1 MEAAS
6 LPRLLAGLRDL
17 AFPPGCLGCGRVVGQ
32 DQAFCPACAGQVA
45 WLQAA
50 CPVCGQPQ
58 AAGGADCPSCA
69 VAAPAWDRAWALAGH
84 AGPVAEAVRAFK
96 YRRAWAIG
104 AGLGRLLAQRVPPD
118 LLAGVDI
125 IAPVPLHRW
134 RLLRRGFN
142 QAQVLA
148 RELSRRTSQ
157 GEPRPRLL
165 PDLLLRRRHTRPQV
179 GMSPAQ
185 RAANVAG
192 AFAVH
197 PRRAALPAGRR
208 VLLVDDVLTTGATVG
223 ECARALRAAGAA
235 WVGVVTV
242 SRGGAIRPGRET

>member
-1 MEAAS
+1 MEAS
-6 LPRLLAGLRDL
+6 LPRLLASLRDL
-17 AFPPGCLGCGRVVGQ
+17 AFPPGCLGCGRVVGR
-32 DQAFCPACAGQVA
+32 DQAFCADCAGQMD
-45 WLQAA
+45 WLEAA
-50 CPVCGQPQ
+50 CPVCGRPDP
-58 AAGGADCPSCA
+58 AGGKACPACP
-69 VAAPAWDRAWALAGH
+69 PAWDRAWALAGH

-104 AGLGRLLAQRVPPD
+104 AGLARLLAGRAPAD
-118 LLAGVDI
+118 LLAGVEF
-125 IAPVPLHRW
+125 IAPVPLHPW

-148 RELSRRTSQ
+148 RGLARRTA
-157 GEPRPRLL
+157 GEDSGPRLL

-197 PRRAALPAGRR
+197 PRRAALLAGRR
-208 VLLVDDVLTTGATVG
+208 VLLVDDVLTTGATLA
-223 ECARALRAAGAA
+223 ECARALRTAGAA
-235 WVGVVTV
+235 WVGVATV
-242 SRGGAIRPGRET
+242 SRGGTTRPGREA

>member
-1 MEAAS
+1 MEAS

-17 AFPPGCLGCGRVVGQ
+17 AFPPGCLGCGRVVGR
-32 DQAFCPACAGQVA
+32 DQAFCADCAGEVD
-45 WLQAA
+45 WLEAA
-50 CPVCGQPQ
+50 CPACGRPE
-58 AAGGADCPSCA
+58 AASGANCPGCA
-69 VAAPAWDRAWALAGH
+69 AAPPAWDRAWALAGH

-96 YRRAWAIG
+96 YRRAWATG
-104 AGLGRLLAQRVPPD
+104 AGLARLLAQRAPAD
-118 LLAGVDI
+118 LLAGVEI
-125 IAPVPLHRW
+125 IAPVPLHPW

-148 RELSRRTSQ
+148 RGLAGDAS
-157 GEPRPRLL
+157 GPRLL
-165 PDLLLRRRHTRPQV
+165 PDLLQRRRHTRPQV

-197 PRRAALPAGRR
+197 LRRTALLAGRR
-208 VLLVDDVLTTGATVG
+208 VLLVDDVLTTGATLG

-235 WVGVVTV
+235 WVGVATV
-242 SRGGAIRPGRET
+242 SRGGTTRPGREA